1 MCMSEIAVVIPTYN
15 RAASLKRAI
24 DSVEAQSFR
33 EFEIVVADDGSED
46 ETESIV
52 QSCGN
57 CRYLRL
63 AHTGLPSIA
72 RNAGARAT
80 DSRYIAF
87 LDSDDVWLP
96 HKLEIQMKIITG
108 NAYGVVCSNAL
119 TDTGRYFSVGQEH
132 TGNVRKD
139 LLQDNFVITSTAVIR
154 RAVFDRIGGLDE
166 SPAVYFEDY
175 DLWLRAAAIAPFFYI
190 DEALIVYSRS
200 VSGFG
205 SRSSKLEHWQRM
217 EQFLVRTRRTLE
229 GDAKSLEA
237 VVDRQLDSCRRSICD
252 GYLELGRY
260 RDFARNMAGF
270 AGRRPGPAAKYLAAK
285 MLR

>member
-1 MCMSEIAVVIPTYN
+1 MSEVAVVIPTYN

-24 DSVEAQSFR
+24 DSVQAQRFR
-33 EFEIVVADDGSED
+33 EFEIVVVDDGSED

-52 QSCGN
+52 QSGSN

-63 AHTGLPSIA
+63 THTGLPAIA

-96 HKLEIQMKIITG
+96 HKLEIQMKIMAG

-119 TDTGRYFSVGQEH
+119 VDTGRYFSAGRVH
-132 TGNVRKD
+132 PGNVRKD
-139 LLQDNFVITSTAVIR
+139 LIQDNFVITSTAVIR
-154 RAVFDRIGGLDE
+154 RDVFDRVGGFDAR
-166 SPAVYFEDY
+166 PAVYFEDY
-175 DLWLRAAAIAPFFYI
+175 DLWLRAAAITPFFYI
-190 DEALIVYSRS
+190 DEALIVYNRS

-205 SRSSKLEHWQRM
+205 SRFSKLEHWQRM
-217 EQFLVRTRRTLE
+217 EQFFMRARRALE
-229 GDAKSLEA
+229 PDAKSLAA

-252 GYLELGRY
+252 EYLELRRY

-270 AGRRPGPAAKYLAAK
+270 AGRRPVRAVKYLAAK
-285 MLR
+285 VWR

>member
-1 MCMSEIAVVIPTYN
+1 MSEIAVVIPTYN

-24 DSVEAQSFR
+24 DSVQAQGFR
-33 EFEIVVADDGSED
+33 GFEIVVVDDGSED
-46 ETESIV
+46 ETESIM
-52 QSCGN
+52 QSCN
-57 CRYLRL
+57 CRYFRI
-63 AHTGLPSIA
+63 AHTGFPAVA

-119 TDTGRYFSVGQEH
+119 TDTERYLGLGQEH
-132 TGNVRKD
+132 SGNVRKD
-139 LLQDNFVITSTAVIR
+139 LLQSNFVITSTAVIR
-154 RAVFDRIGGLDE
+154 RDVFDRIGGFEE

-175 DLWLRAAAIAPFFYI
+175 DLWLRAAAITPFFYI
-190 DEALIVYSRS
+190 DEPLIIYKGS

-205 SRSSKLEHWQRM
+205 SRFSKLEHWQRM
-217 EQFLVRTRRTLE
+217 EQFLIRTRRTLD
-229 GDAKSLEA
+229 GDTKSLEA

-252 GYLELGRY
+252 EYLELRRY
-260 RDFARNMAGF
+260 RDFARNIAGF
-270 AGRRPGPAAKYLAAK
+270 AGRRPVPAAKYLAAK
-285 MLR
+285 VLR